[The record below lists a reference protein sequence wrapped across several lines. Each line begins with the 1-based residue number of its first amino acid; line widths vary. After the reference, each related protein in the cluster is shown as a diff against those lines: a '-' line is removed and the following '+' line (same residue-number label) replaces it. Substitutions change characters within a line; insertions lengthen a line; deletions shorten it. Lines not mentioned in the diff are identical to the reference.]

1 MTGILAV
8 TATLAALA
16 SAAPHFPSWPLRD
29 QDLEHLKA
37 GEMLSRDFDV
47 APARGSTIRF
57 FVKADVPTCYRQ
69 LANVPD
75 MPKYMPG
82 LDAVRV
88 AADHGH
94 MKVLEYK
101 SQVPLIA
108 DFTLERHFEP
118 DKRIWWT
125 KVKAPYKRLDGE
137 WAFAPAMG
145 GTVLSYTLIVETG
158 MLVPNWLAAQFQK
171 QGSYQLVRNV
181 RSRIESGGRWVRP
194 DYGQASAAGFGDS
207 AGSESK

>member
-1 MTGILAV
+1 MLGL
-8 TATLAALA
+8 LA
-16 SAAPHFPSWPLRD
+16 SALAVAAVAPQFPSWPLRD
-29 QDLEHLKA
+29 QDVAHLRA
-37 GEMLSRDFDV
+37 GEMLSRDFEV
-47 APARGSTIRF
+47 APAKGSTIRF
-57 FVKADVPTCYRQ
+57 FVKEDVPTCYRH

-88 AADHGH
+88 AEERGN
-94 MKVLEYK
+94 MKILEYK
-101 SQVPLIA
+101 SQVPLIS

-118 DKRIWWT
+118 HRRIWWR

-137 WAFAPAMG
+137 WAFVEVPG

-158 MLVPNWLAAQFQK
+158 MLVPNWLAVQFQK

-181 RSRIESGGRWVRP
+181 RNRIESGGRWVRP
-194 DYGQASAAGFGDS
+194 DYGQATASGFGGQP
-207 AGSESK
+207 GSESK